1 MELKC
6 MSHEELEKEVEYYKR
21 VAKYWETK
29 FKAKEAEADLLSGG
43 MLDAVLC
50 HLQSGGK
57 LHFSEVKDGNHGD

>member
-57 LHFSEVKDGNHGD
+57 